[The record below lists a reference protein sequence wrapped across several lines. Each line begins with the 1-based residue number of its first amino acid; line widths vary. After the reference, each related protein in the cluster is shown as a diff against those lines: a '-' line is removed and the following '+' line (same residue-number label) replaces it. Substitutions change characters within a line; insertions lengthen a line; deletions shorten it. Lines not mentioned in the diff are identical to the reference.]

1 MNARELTFSF
11 FPLLFSRVF
20 PHIFNPFHERRR
32 CTSFSIIQ
40 TVFRENSDVVLKLA
54 LNVVK
59 SILVLLHAKMN
70 YSVEYEHSRALEKL

>member
-1 MNARELTFSF
+1 MNARESTFSF

-32 CTSFSIIQ
+32 YTSFSIIQ
-40 TVFRENSDVVLKLA
+40 VVFRENLNVVLKLA

-59 SILVLLHAKMN
+59 SRLAMRKNELFGGI
-70 YSVEYEHSRALEKL
+70 RAFKNP